1 MSYALQ
7 AAILIYL
14 DANEGVMVTVK
25 TLGLRLSIDPC
36 LVRDELETLWA
47 FGQVKTMRDPAD
59 DSIVGAMALPPPTA
73 EAVCA

>member
-7 AAILIYL
+7 AGILLQL

-25 TLGLRLSIDPC
+25 TLALRLAIDPC

-47 FGQVKTMRDPAD
+47 FGQVKTMSDPAD
-59 DSIVGAMALPPPTA
+59 GTIVGAMALPPPA
-73 EAVCA
+73 EAACA